1 MRRLTQRQSRLA
13 VIPLLASLLA
23 ALATV
28 PVLVYHMFYRSP
40 ERMRLVPVI
49 IWVIAAMVIGTAPGI
64 AGALAVRLTRREQR
78 TNAHL
83 LIRASALSRQA
94 IAEAH
99 VAGVIVRLRGWLA
112 LMAGLTPALLLAT
125 RYHSNAYFTRTM
137 KVTRFYYM
145 LYNIPSPRWQNIQYR
160 LHMMGWQPEFHGW
173 AIGLWGMVLLGIVIG
188 VGLSFR
194 WESETL
200 AVLGAA
206 SIAQVAALL
215 FFAIMPVVDLEHAPL
230 LIHLVLIGLLT
241 FGPFAAVRSL
251 LRVIPRW
258 V

>member
-1 MRRLTQRQSRLA
+1 MRRLTHRQSRLA
-13 VIPLLASLLA
+13 AIPLLVSLLA
-23 ALATV
+23 ALATAPIV
-28 PVLVYHMFYRSP
+28 AYHMFYRSP
-40 ERMRLVPVI
+40 ERMRLTPI
-49 IWVIAAMVIGTAPGI
+49 ILWIISAMIVGTAPGI
-64 AGALAVRLTRREQR
+64 AGALAARLTHRELR
-78 TNAHL
+78 TNAHQ
-83 LIRASALSRQA
+83 LIRVSALSRQA

-99 VAGVIVRLRGWLA
+99 IASAIVRLRGWLA
-112 LMAGLTPALLLAT
+112 LIAGLTPALLLAT
-125 RYHSNAYFTRTM
+125 HYHSNAYFARAM

-145 LYNIPSPRWQNIQYR
+145 LYNIPSPRWQNVQHR

-194 WESETL
+194 LESEIL
-200 AVLGAA
+200 AILGAV
-206 SIAQVAALL
+206 SISQSAALL
-215 FFAIMPVVDLEHAPL
+215 LFALIPAIDLEHAPL
-230 LIHLVLIGLLT
+230 VIHIISIGLLT